1 MQGERMKLYG
11 DSQSGNCYKIQLV
24 CAMLNIPHQ
33 WIAVDILAGET
44 RSAAFLRKNPN
55 GKIPTLELDDGRTL
69 SESNAIINYLAA
81 DSDLLPKDTFTLA
94 KMQQWQCFEQYS
106 HEPYIAVA
114 RFIAKYQGMPASRQA
129 EYKAKQSGG
138 YLALGVM
145 EQQLA
150 ATPYLCGDQLTNAD
164 ISLYAYTH
172 VAHEG
177 GFELERY
184 PAIQA
189 WLDRIEATPGF
200 IAMA

>member
-1 MQGERMKLYG
+1 MKIYG

-24 CAMLNIPHQ
+24 CAMLAIPHQ
-33 WIAVDILAGET
+33 WITVDILAGET

-189 WLDRIEATPGF
+189 WLDRVEATPGF

>member
-1 MQGERMKLYG
+1 MKIYG

-33 WIAVDILAGET
+33 WITVDILAGET

-189 WLDRIEATPGF
+189 WLDRVEATPGF